1 MKILNAGD
9 SGEAQSKKKGLRALL
24 GIGIVAGAIAVS
36 STLAANININSGPVE
51 FGQGVAQTVS
61 CSGDTSVI
69 VTPTSSFA
77 NTNAVV
83 IPFDFQVSG
92 STTDLLNIN
101 AESLTVGMEVNGTN
115 IETGTVITE
124 ITSRGVGEIYDV
136 VTISPALNLEAL
148 PTGNLTFGNNGS
160 FNLSSITVSE
170 IPEACTNKVFTIKI
184 YDNTSSTP
192 LTISDFAG
200 GDTSAMVWWANGY
213 GDGDRPSTN
222 PNEAVLNF
230 PADNNVSGD
239 WSSNAYNSGYGI
251 ETNNYTP
258 LSPNGFKINLPKSVD
273 ASRVYK
279 ITVETQDDSSSLNI
293 DGDGTSYYDW
303 WLLQL

>member
-1 MKILNAGD
+1 MSKNNEDGKRSHNKKI
-9 SGEAQSKKKGLRALL
+9 RTIL
-24 GIGIVAGAIAVS
+24 GIGMVAGAIAIS
-36 STLAANININSGPVE
+36 STLAAQININSGPVE

-61 CSGDTSVI
+61 CSGDASVM
-69 VTPTSSFA
+69 VTPASTFVNLPSSQTLSVTGTDYSGLFFETSAELDGLVVGMTVSDANGQVDTGTIISAIDKSNKVVSISKDLLSEGAFLAVFTPVDLASFA
-77 NTNAVV
+77 
-83 IPFDFQVSG
+83 
-92 STTDLLNIN
+92 
-101 AESLTVGMEVNGTN
+101 
-115 IETGTVITE
+115 
-124 ITSRGVGEIYDV
+124 
-136 VTISPALNLEAL
+136 
-148 PTGNLTFGNNGS
+148 
-160 FNLSSITVSE
+160 LSSITVSE

-222 PNEAVLNF
+222 LNEAVLNF

-239 WSSNAYNSGYGI
+239 WDSNAYNSGYGI
-251 ETNNYTP
+251 ETNHSTS
-258 LSPNGFKINLPKSVD
+258 LSPNAFKINLPKSVD